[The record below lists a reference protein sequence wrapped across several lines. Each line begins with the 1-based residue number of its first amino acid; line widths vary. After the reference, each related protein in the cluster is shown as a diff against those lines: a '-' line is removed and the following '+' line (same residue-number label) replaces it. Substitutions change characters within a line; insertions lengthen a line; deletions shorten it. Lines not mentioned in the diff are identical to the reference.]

1 MSSRQTPATN
11 PAPHARCRRRD
22 RRANT
27 LELLRGLVAEAETE
41 HDTRALQARLTEAMR
56 QVLPVRAVELH
67 DGFLQPVGRTHPA
80 PSPLRLAL
88 PLSQDQRPLVLEIE
102 FEPGV
107 RLDEWDRQFLEIVQ
121 HLVALVVRVPGTG
134 TIMNRIADH
143 PPRPAQ
149 AAAWP
154 LVGSSPAMH
163 AVQRLVSRVAST
175 PFTVLVQ
182 GETGTG
188 KELIA
193 RQVHAQ
199 SVRRA
204 GPFVAVNCAA
214 IVDSLLEA
222 ELFGIEDRTAT
233 GVRGRRGKF
242 EEAHGG
248 TLFLDEVVDLSGAA
262 QAKLLRAL
270 QDFAIER
277 VGSHQTRTL
286 DVRVIAATNQSLE
299 DLVTTRRF
307 RADLFHRLAGFEIA
321 LPPLRDRGTDVLELA
336 GHFLRKHAA
345 GRRMSL
351 SPPAADCLLT
361 YTWPGN
367 VRELERLIQRA
378 LVLTDADVLEP
389 EDFPRA
395 VAEPFLERLQPS
407 VDTYDTL
414 RLWTVRFVR
423 LIVCRSSSKT
433 EAARR
438 LGISMPTLRAYLTPP
453 VDARPTR
460 RRSCAA

>member
-1 MSSRQTPATN
+1 
-11 PAPHARCRRRD
+11 
-22 RRANT
+22 
-27 LELLRGLVAEAETE
+27 
-41 HDTRALQARLTEAMR
+41 
-56 QVLPVRAVELH
+56 
-67 DGFLQPVGRTHPA
+67 
-80 PSPLRLAL
+80 
-88 PLSQDQRPLVLEIE
+88 
-102 FEPGV
+102 
-107 RLDEWDRQFLEIVQ
+107 
-121 HLVALVVRVPGTG
+121 
-134 TIMNRIADH
+134 
-143 PPRPAQ
+143 
-149 AAAWP
+149 
-154 LVGSSPAMH
+154 MH

-367 VRELERLIQRA
+367 VRELERFIQRA

-407 VDTYDTL
+407 VDAYDTL